1 MTVLKK
7 WAAVLLSAL
16 ICLGLSGC
24 DLLPSEEFNDYDV
37 SSYIQALLDSSYH
50 DDHRAYMA
58 RIQATEDTA
67 KANNVTTVE
76 NAAINFCNA
85 YGLSPDD
92 TQMQRLEEIMA
103 KALLSTRYQV
113 ADEVKVETG
122 YTIDVTVS
130 PITSF
135 SGLTEQFTTIRS
147 QAQEEVNSKSMVNL
161 DDGEGQEDGGENGE
175 WGEEGEDEPTPTPAP
190 TPLLKTAT
198 ELYVDR
204 VLDFCEGR
212 LTSLEFAGGDTTIVL
227 NIRLTKNGELQV
239 DLNQIDE
246 IDRAVLAFQ

>member
-1 MTVLKK
+1 
-7 WAAVLLSAL
+7 
-16 ICLGLSGC
+16 
-24 DLLPSEEFNDYDV
+24 
-37 SSYIQALLDSSYH
+37 
-50 DDHRAYMA
+50 
-58 RIQATEDTA
+58 
-67 KANNVTTVE
+67 
-76 NAAINFCNA
+76 
-85 YGLSPDD
+85 
-92 TQMQRLEEIMA
+92 
-103 KALLSTRYQV
+103 
-113 ADEVKVETG
+113 
-122 YTIDVTVS
+122 
-130 PITSF
+130 
-135 SGLTEQFTTIRS
+135 
-147 QAQEEVNSKSMVNL
+147 MVNL

-227 NIRLTKNGELQV
+227 DIRLTKNGELQV

>member
-24 DLLPSEEFNDYDV
+24 DFLPSEEFNDYDV

-50 DDHRAYMA
+50 DDHREYMA

-227 NIRLTKNGELQV
+227 NIRLTKNGKLQV